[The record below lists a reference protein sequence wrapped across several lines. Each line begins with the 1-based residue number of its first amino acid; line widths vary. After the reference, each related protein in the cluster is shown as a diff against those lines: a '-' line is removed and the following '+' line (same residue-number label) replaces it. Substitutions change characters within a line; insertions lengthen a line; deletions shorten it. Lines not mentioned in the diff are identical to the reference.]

1 MLGSAMV
8 EKSKERGTETMR
20 SRRRK
25 EKEGKRE
32 TEGASRNE
40 IGRESLEP

>member
-1 MLGSAMV
+1 MLGSATV
-8 EKSKERGTETMR
+8 EKSKERGIETVR
-20 SRRRK
+20 SRRK